1 MQGVSTNKTAA
12 KNVSMILSAICQVG
26 NTAAGES
33 IGRDAAFISR
43 LKGDEK
49 SLTLSEF
56 SILISTIGLEI
67 SSVAE
72 DKVTIDR
79 QLYDSLTYMAKL
91 GLNHLH
97 QRAES
102 NASDEA

>member
-12 KNVSMILSAICQVG
+12 KNISTILSAICQAG
-26 NTAAGES
+26 NTAAGEA

-43 LKGDEK
+43 LKSDEK

-56 SILISTIGLEI
+56 SILVSTIGLEI
-67 SSVAE
+67 NNVAE
-72 DKVTIDR
+72 DKITIDR

-97 QRAES
+97 QKAES
-102 NASDEA
+102 TASDEA